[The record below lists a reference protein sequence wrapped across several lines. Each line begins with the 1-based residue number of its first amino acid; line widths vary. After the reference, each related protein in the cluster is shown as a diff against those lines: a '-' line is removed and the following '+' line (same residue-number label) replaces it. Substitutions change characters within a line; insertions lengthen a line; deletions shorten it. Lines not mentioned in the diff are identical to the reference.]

1 MKIACCQFDM
11 EWENK
16 PANHARVAGMLRE
29 SRLGAGSLVVLPEMF
44 ATGFSMNVAG
54 IEDTSDQLTQRF
66 LSSLAAELGINII
79 GGVVSAG
86 AKGMGYNEA
95 VGYGPGGGEILR
107 YRKMHPFGFSGENK
121 HYLPGHRVVSFGIG
135 GLRVCPL
142 ICYDLRFPEPFRVG
156 LRQGADC
163 FLVIASWPKQ
173 REQHW
178 LTLLQARA
186 IENQAY
192 VAGVNRIGKDPNAEY
207 GGRSLLIDPRG
218 NILADAGTAETII
231 AADFD
236 CEVVANYRNEFPV
249 LSDIRADYGEIE

>member
-1 MKIACCQFDM
+1 MKIACCQFDL
-11 EWENK
+11 EWESK
-16 PANHARVAGMLRE
+16 PANHARVARMLRGAG
-29 SRLGAGSLVVLPEMF
+29 LAAGSLVVLPEMF

-54 IEDTSDQLTQRF
+54 IEDSRDQFTQRF
-66 LSSLAAELGINII
+66 LSSLATELEINII
-79 GGVVSAG
+79 GGVVSLG
-86 AKGMGYNEA
+86 PKGMGYNEA
-95 VGYGPGGGEILR
+95 IGYGPSGGKIVR

-121 HYLPGHRVVSFGIG
+121 HYLPGDQVARFAID

-163 FLVIASWPKQ
+163 FVVIANWPKQ

-178 LTLLQARA
+178 LALLQARA

-192 VAGVNRIGKDPNAEY
+192 VAAVNRIGKDPNAEY

-218 NILADAGTAETII
+218 NILADAGSAETII
-231 AADFD
+231 SADFD
-236 CEVVANYRNEFPV
+236 REVVATYRKEFPV
-249 LSDIRADYGEIE
+249 LSDIRTDYGE